1 MTTKIGP
8 TNNSEP
14 HTLFI
19 EHFVGVTEKPPQE
32 YKKESEELEPLM
44 WQIKKDPPTSTSKNS
59 QQTGKYKIDK
69 RLCLC

>member
-14 HTLFI
+14 HALFI

-44 WQIKKDPPTSTSKNS
+44 
-59 QQTGKYKIDK
+59 
-69 RLCLC
+69 

>member
-44 WQIKKDPPTSTSKNS
+44 
-59 QQTGKYKIDK
+59 
-69 RLCLC
+69 